1 MKGRCLNPNNR
12 AYGDYGARGITICE
26 RWMEF
31 VNFLADMGDAPEGL
45 SLERKDNDR
54 GYEPENCVWA
64 TASEQALNRRS
75 NHILTVDGVS
85 KPLKIWAEEVGL
97 PYAVLHARVYAY
109 GWSHERAVSTP
120 NMGKCRAI
128 QHGVELRETQRG
140 GFLSG
145 ASLSKPV
152 SSGASSPTTAPST
165 HAAGNLSTRPRDYLT
180 ERA

>member
-85 KPLKIWAEEVGL
+85 KPLKIG
-97 PYAVLHARVYAY
+97 YSDFRVE
-109 GWSHERAVSTP
+109 S
-120 NMGKCRAI
+120 
-128 QHGVELRETQRG
+128 
-140 GFLSG
+140 
-145 ASLSKPV
+145 
-152 SSGASSPTTAPST
+152 
-165 HAAGNLSTRPRDYLT
+165 RP
-180 ERA
+180 